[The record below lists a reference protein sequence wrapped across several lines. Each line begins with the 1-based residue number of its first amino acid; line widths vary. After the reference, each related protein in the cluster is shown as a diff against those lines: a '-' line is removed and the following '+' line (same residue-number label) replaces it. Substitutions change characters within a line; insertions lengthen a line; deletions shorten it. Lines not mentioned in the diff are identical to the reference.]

1 MPAIENYA
9 LTSDLTITRA
19 ITGLWQIADMEKD
32 GSTLDPIATAKYM
45 EPYANAGLTT
55 FDMADHYGS
64 AEIIAGTFKKSSK
77 IKNIRL
83 LTKWVPKPG
92 PVTRDE
98 VRAAVQE
105 RLRRLNVERVD
116 LLQYHAW
123 KFSNPFWL
131 DALMYLQEL
140 KEEGL
145 IGALGTTNFDTAH
158 LRIAKSSGVDI
169 VSNQISYSLIDQR
182 GGGKMADYC
191 ASNGIAILAYGTLLG
206 GFLSRKW
213 LGAPEPTGDALRN
226 WSLMKYK
233 RFIDAAGGW
242 QKFQHVLSV
251 LNEIANETGKSISI
265 ISSKYQLNQ
274 KSVGAVIVGARL
286 GENAHFA
293 DTVSLFDFSLTQEQS
308 DRIATALAT
317 LTPIPGDCG
326 DEYRKPPYLTA
337 SGDLSH
343 HLEDFPAVYQPITR
357 NGQIQIDSGTTWEEL
372 AGYSRAVRS
381 GNRIL
386 VSGTTAT
393 HGALAIGK
401 GDPSAQTHFVID
413 KIEASIESLGGK
425 LSDVVR
431 TRVYVNN
438 LNDWEAISRAHGER
452 FADIRPANT
461 LVGAQLIGSEYLVEI
476 DAEAVINS

>member
-9 LTSDLTITRA
+9 LTSNLTITRA

-476 DAEAVINS
+476 DAEAVINT

>member
-32 GSTLDPIATAKYM
+32 GSTLDPVATAKYM

-213 LGAPEPTGDALRN
+213 LGAPEPTGDALQN